1 MKFKPEISLSTCEK
15 LCKFVRESINASAQW
30 SFQMSSNCR
39 EKLTSLKF
47 ENQVEIILKVVSK
60 KFNKNDTMLR
70 GFQASSTN
78 KLVTVEIEK

>member
-1 MKFKPEISLSTCEK
+1 
-15 LCKFVRESINASAQW
+15 
-30 SFQMSSNCR
+30 MSSNCR